1 MHTLDQ
7 IENMFAEM
15 GLSSEQERGPFL
27 KLGQMAQ
34 ESPHQLRKVTFII
47 ATANTVLEEEGEDGK
62 LERNPQ

>member
-7 IENMFAEM
+7 IEKMFAEM
-15 GLSSEQERGPFL
+15 GLGSEPERVPSL

-34 ESPHQLRKVTFII
+34 ESQQLRKVTFII
-47 ATANTVLEEEGEDGK
+47 TTANTVLEEESEDGK